1 MNYRIDPS
9 GWKEREM
16 LQIVKVRYI
25 NHLIH
30 RDLTDGHLIT

>member
-1 MNYRIDPS
+1 MNYRIYPS

-16 LQIVKVRYI
+16 LQIAKVRYI